1 MCQTL
6 EPLRSEGCRTALSS
20 KCFGLNGDF
29 DRPNAT
35 CTISGVGVQQPTKT
49 MVYNDG
55 RATGHT
61 EGRTARRAAQRAAKK
76 QQAAAATAAAAPA
89 LPKPKPAAPAPEPA
103 PERPQKE
110 RDTAKRAARQA
121 ERAEEDPAERKRK
134 KVEAAQAAR
143 KKPAAPAPSA
153 APSSSSAAAPAVL
166 PGGFDPC
173 LIYVGGLPFWYTEEK
188 LREDFGALGEIVKTH
203 PMRFPDTGK
212 FRGIALVTF
221 AEPSAATAALEWNG
235 SESYEGRFL
244 VVKRGR
250 PDPNKRS

>member
-1 MCQTL
+1 MDAHTN
-6 EPLRSEGCRTALSS
+6 EA
-20 KCFGLNGDF
+20 
-29 DRPNAT
+29 
-35 CTISGVGVQQPTKT
+35 

-76 QQAAAATAAAAPA
+76 QRAAAATAAAVPA
-89 LPKPKPAAPAPEPA
+89 LPKPAPAPAAPPAAA

-153 APSSSSAAAPAVL
+153 PAASSSAAAPAVL

-244 VVKRGR
+244 VVKRER

>member
-1 MCQTL
+1 MAPSEEDGDSPRPRLGSEVRGVRSAPQ
-6 EPLRSEGCRTALSS
+6 ELRSA
-20 KCFGLNGDF
+20 
-29 DRPNAT
+29 
-35 CTISGVGVQQPTKT
+35 
-49 MVYNDG
+49 
-55 RATGHT
+55 
-61 EGRTARRAAQRAAKK
+61 
-76 QQAAAATAAAAPA
+76 
-89 LPKPKPAAPAPEPA
+89 
-103 PERPQKE
+103 
-110 RDTAKRAARQA
+110 
-121 ERAEEDPAERKRK
+121 AEEDPAERKRK

-221 AEPSAATAALEWNG
+221 AEPSAATAALEWGAIPYATGVLDNWWKYYVRDNG
-235 SESYEGRFL
+235 MVTYRAEEVRAHAN
-244 VVKRGR
+244 R
-250 PDPNKRS
+250 PR

>member
-1 MCQTL
+1 MRACAC
-6 EPLRSEGCRTALSS
+6 GFLSRVL
-20 KCFGLNGDF
+20 CVFL
-29 DRPNAT
+29 AT
-35 CTISGVGVQQPTKT
+35 
-49 MVYNDG
+49 
-55 RATGHT
+55 
-61 EGRTARRAAQRAAKK
+61 
-76 QQAAAATAAAAPA
+76 AAPA
-89 LPKPKPAAPAPEPA
+89 LPPKKPAPAPEPA

-250 PDPNKRS
+250 PDPNRR

>member
-1 MCQTL
+1 M
-6 EPLRSEGCRTALSS
+6 
-20 KCFGLNGDF
+20 GDL
-29 DRPNAT
+29 
-35 CTISGVGVQQPTKT
+35 
-49 MVYNDG
+49 G
-55 RATGHT
+55 RLL
-61 EGRTARRAAQRAAKK
+61 ARRV
-76 QQAAAATAAAAPA
+76 
-89 LPKPKPAAPAPEPA
+89 APEPA

-250 PDPNKRS
+250 PDPNKR

>member
-1 MCQTL
+1 M
-6 EPLRSEGCRTALSS
+6 
-20 KCFGLNGDF
+20 
-29 DRPNAT
+29 
-35 CTISGVGVQQPTKT
+35 
-49 MVYNDG
+49 
-55 RATGHT
+55 
-61 EGRTARRAAQRAAKK
+61 
-76 QQAAAATAAAAPA
+76 
-89 LPKPKPAAPAPEPA
+89 
-103 PERPQKE
+103 
-110 RDTAKRAARQA
+110 
-121 ERAEEDPAERKRK
+121 
-134 KVEAAQAAR
+134 
-143 KKPAAPAPSA
+143 
-153 APSSSSAAAPAVL
+153 L